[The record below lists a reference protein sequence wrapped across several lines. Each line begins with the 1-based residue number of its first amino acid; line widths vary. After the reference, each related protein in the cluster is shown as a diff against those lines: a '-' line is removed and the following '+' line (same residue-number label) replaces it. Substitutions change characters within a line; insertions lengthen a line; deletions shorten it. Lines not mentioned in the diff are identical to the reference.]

1 MMIKYTIH
9 VALTIHTIL
18 IWPSL
23 GFVNKNTLN
32 AINFPGGVG
41 WGGGGGGVGGGSCL
55 KIWIWL
61 QHLHNELYDYTQ
73 NIYEIQNDTDVIIQ
87 KTSMK

>member
-1 MMIKYTIH
+1 MIKYTIY

-23 GFVNKNTLN
+23 GFVNTNTLY
-32 AINFPGGVG
+32 AINFL
-41 WGGGGGGVGGGSCL
+41 GGGGGGCF

-61 QHLHNELYDYTQ
+61 QHVRNELYNYTQ
-73 NIYEIQNDTDVIIQ
+73 NIYEIQNDTDVIIR